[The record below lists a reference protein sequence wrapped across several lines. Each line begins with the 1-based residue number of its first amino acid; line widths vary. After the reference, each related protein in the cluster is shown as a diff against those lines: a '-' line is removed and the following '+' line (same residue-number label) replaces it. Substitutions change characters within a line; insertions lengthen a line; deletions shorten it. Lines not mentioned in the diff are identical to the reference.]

1 MIHLPLY
8 IASKYFRSK
17 RRGYLSFVSSVAFI
31 GIALGVALLILVSSV
46 MNGFEKELRDR
57 VLQSI
62 PHASI
67 TGNISLEEI
76 PRLRDE
82 LMDNPKVL
90 GSSPFIETQGLIS
103 SHSSLKGVYLYGI
116 YPKYEEE
123 VSIIKQR
130 VIAGSLDNLN
140 NKGFGL
146 LIGDILA
153 AQLDVGVNDFVNLIV
168 PDTSSGLVGTFPR
181 TKRFK
186 VEGIFNIGS
195 TEIDQSHVYLH
206 IDNAA
211 KLLRMK
217 NSVHGVRVKYSDL
230 FESKKEISMDTK
242 RINLKMK
249 SSYSYRDWTYSYGT
263 LFKAIKMEKFLV
275 SLLLSSIILV
285 AIFNVV
291 AMLLM
296 TINEKQSQIAIMMTV
311 GGTKNLVQ
319 TIFLFYGAFIGLAGT
334 LIGLVLGLC
343 LSIFLSPIVEFLEY
357 AMNTSFLEVYFIDYF
372 PIDIRLNWILSICI
386 ISITFTLLASY
397 FPAKIAST
405 IEPSEVLR
413 HE

>member
-1 MIHLPLY
+1 
-8 IASKYFRSK
+8 
-17 RRGYLSFVSSVAFI
+17 
-31 GIALGVALLILVSSV
+31 
-46 MNGFEKELRDR
+46 
-57 VLQSI
+57 
-62 PHASI
+62 
-67 TGNISLEEI
+67 
-76 PRLRDE
+76 
-82 LMDNPKVL
+82 
-90 GSSPFIETQGLIS
+90 
-103 SHSSLKGVYLYGI
+103 
-116 YPKYEEE
+116 
-123 VSIIKQR
+123 
-130 VIAGSLDNLN
+130 
-140 NKGFGL
+140 
-146 LIGDILA
+146 
-153 AQLDVGVNDFVNLIV
+153 
-168 PDTSSGLVGTFPR
+168 
-181 TKRFK
+181 
-186 VEGIFNIGS
+186 
-195 TEIDQSHVYLH
+195 
-206 IDNAA
+206 
-211 KLLRMK
+211 
-217 NSVHGVRVKYSDL
+217 
-230 FESKKEISMDTK
+230 
-242 RINLKMK
+242 
-249 SSYSYRDWTYSYGT
+249 
-263 LFKAIKMEKFLV
+263 MEKFLV

-397 FPAKIAST
+397 FPAKIASN

>member
-1 MIHLPLY
+1 
-8 IASKYFRSK
+8 
-17 RRGYLSFVSSVAFI
+17 
-31 GIALGVALLILVSSV
+31 
-46 MNGFEKELRDR
+46 
-57 VLQSI
+57 
-62 PHASI
+62 
-67 TGNISLEEI
+67 
-76 PRLRDE
+76 
-82 LMDNPKVL
+82 
-90 GSSPFIETQGLIS
+90 
-103 SHSSLKGVYLYGI
+103 
-116 YPKYEEE
+116 
-123 VSIIKQR
+123 
-130 VIAGSLDNLN
+130 
-140 NKGFGL
+140 
-146 LIGDILA
+146 
-153 AQLDVGVNDFVNLIV
+153 
-168 PDTSSGLVGTFPR
+168 
-181 TKRFK
+181 
-186 VEGIFNIGS
+186 
-195 TEIDQSHVYLH
+195 
-206 IDNAA
+206 
-211 KLLRMK
+211 MK

-230 FESKKEISMDTK
+230 FESKKEISMDIK

>member
-46 MNGFEKELRDR
+46 MNGFDKAWFGFFWILVILIFVMGPLFTI
-57 VLQSI
+57 VLDSFRKFEN
-62 PHASI
+62 
-67 TGNISLEEI
+67 GDCENISLEEI

-206 IDNAA
+206 INNAA

-263 LFKAIKMEKFLV
+263 LFKAIK
-275 SLLLSSIILV
+275 IIW
-285 AIFNVV
+285 N
-291 AMLLM
+291 
-296 TINEKQSQIAIMMTV
+296 
-311 GGTKNLVQ
+311 
-319 TIFLFYGAFIGLAGT
+319 Y
-334 LIGLVLGLC
+334 
-343 LSIFLSPIVEFLEY
+343 
-357 AMNTSFLEVYFIDYF
+357 
-372 PIDIRLNWILSICI
+372 
-386 ISITFTLLASY
+386 
-397 FPAKIAST
+397 
-405 IEPSEVLR
+405 
-413 HE
+413 